1 MLDRTLSVENAMRA
15 LEKFMTSLPPLPP
28 PLVLY
33 TRRAKGRLLVERQAQ
48 TKRAHSDFSIC
59 KINRS
64 DRTAG
69 DK

>member
-15 LEKFMTSLPPLPP
+15 LEKFMTSPPL

-48 TKRAHSDFSIC
+48 TKRVHPDFSIC